1 MEGKA
6 ISEIKKEV
14 PNLII
19 VSICSLKVY
28 SIQLT
33 LRVANESNC
42 IPRAIVSVDSR
53 GWWEATEGGE
63 ERYLVLTASLCL

>member
-19 VSICSLKVY
+19 VSICSLKVC

-53 GWWEATEGGE
+53 G
-63 ERYLVLTASLCL
+63 

>member
-19 VSICSLKVY
+19 VSICSLKVC
-28 SIQLT
+28 SIALT

-42 IPRAIVSVDSR
+42 M
-53 GWWEATEGGE
+53 
-63 ERYLVLTASLCL
+63 L